1 MWGPALA
8 LAAAVLVWPS
18 PPVLRAARRPGN
30 GRPRVRSSAWRVR
43 PGRRAEADL
52 RRIALEI
59 LELVGP
65 ALSAGVPPAIAV
77 STCVDLV
84 ARPLR
89 DGDLRRELLDLGA
102 AARRGEL
109 LSERWADLAQAHDVE
124 ALAVAAQAWSLSE
137 TLGCGLRASLE
148 TAIALLRDDDERRR
162 RLRELTAGPRAT
174 MQLLTLLP
182 AAGVGLCALMGIS
195 PLHLYAGQLLWAAV
209 LPGCL
214 LLIAGRWLVGRMVS
228 AAGRA
233 KALS

>member
-1 MWGPALA
+1 MWAAALGVA
-8 LAAAVLVWPS
+8 VAVLVWPAL
-18 PPVLRAARRPGN
+18 PALRPARRPTK
-30 GRPRVRSSAWRVR
+30 RATARSPARR
-43 PGRRAEADL
+43 LRFTRRAETDL
-52 RRIALEI
+52 HHVALEI
-59 LELVGP
+59 LELVSP
-65 ALSAGVPPAIAV
+65 ALSAGVPPAVAV

-89 DGDLRRELLDLGA
+89 EDDLRRELLELGS
-102 AARRGEL
+102 AARRGEM
-109 LSERWADLAQAHDVE
+109 LSERWARLAHAHDVE

-148 TAIALLRDDDERRR
+148 TATALLRADDERRR

-182 AAGVGLCALMGIS
+182 VAGVGLCALMGIS
-195 PLHLYAGQLLWAAV
+195 PAHLYAGQLMWVAV

-214 LLIAGRWLVGRMVS
+214 LLVAGRLLVRRMIA

-233 KALS
+233 EALQ